1 MRLCHILSPAV
12 ARQATGVDNDSCRVL
27 CFHPHHTIHN
37 CSIYFLCINRN
48 DMQIIPPKLFN
59 RIKMNL
65 MGVPI
70 PPFVASSFAEVDECS
85 YLDF

>member
-1 MRLCHILSPAV
+1 MWTTIVVGSYV
-12 ARQATGVDNDSCRVL
+12 
-27 CFHPHHTIHN
+27 FIHTIPF
-37 CSIYFLCINRN
+37 ITAQYFLCINRN

-70 PPFVASSFAEVDECS
+70 PPFVASSFAEVDECY

>member
-1 MRLCHILSPAV
+1 
-12 ARQATGVDNDSCRVL
+12 
-27 CFHPHHTIHN
+27 
-37 CSIYFLCINRN
+37 
-48 DMQIIPPKLFN
+48 MQIIPPKLFN
-59 RIKMNL
+59 RIKMNV

>member
-1 MRLCHILSPAV
+1 
-12 ARQATGVDNDSCRVL
+12 
-27 CFHPHHTIHN
+27 
-37 CSIYFLCINRN
+37 
-48 DMQIIPPKLFN
+48 MQIIPPKLFN

-70 PPFVASSFAEVDECS
+70 PPFVASSFAEVDECH